1 MAENKLTE
9 QEKRRFTERVCETLL
24 PWALREMFE
33 DEIKNVW
40 NAYVRSLC
48 PDAPEDMF
56 FTTILQL
63 KLRDPGNY
71 RRYACMTTSIKGCL
85 YIDAP
90 YIDANGVL
98 DIDQCPCENLKMAVS
113 AYLEFLEKRSK
124 LHILLEGKLLTINT
138 RSALKESLPS
148 LYKYFDDGACGA
160 YMPVA
165 VDIDAIDC
173 VVAV

>member
-9 QEKRRFTERVCETLL
+9 MEKRRFVERVCETLL
-24 PWALREMFE
+24 PNALTSMFE

-40 NAYVRSLC
+40 NAYVKSLC
-48 PDAPEDMF
+48 PDAPDDMF

-63 KLRDPGNY
+63 QLRGANY
-71 RRYACMTTSIKGCL
+71 RGRNIMTSIVDCL

-90 YIDANGVL
+90 YIVNGVL
-98 DIDQCPCENLKMAVS
+98 NIEQCTCENLKMAVS

-124 LHILLEGKLLTINT
+124 LRILLEGKLLTINT